1 MLPAKPGKCGGS
13 NNSEIQCS
21 FRKKYFWVRK
31 FAARSG
37 PRHFVKIFSENPNK
51 FDQKIQK
58 KIFEFFFIFK
68 IVNKTDLSYSNMII
82 YTRRDFPN
90 S

>member
-58 KIFEFFFIFK
+58 KKFEFFLYLK
-68 IVNKTDLSYSNMII
+68 
-82 YTRRDFPN
+82 
-90 S
+90 